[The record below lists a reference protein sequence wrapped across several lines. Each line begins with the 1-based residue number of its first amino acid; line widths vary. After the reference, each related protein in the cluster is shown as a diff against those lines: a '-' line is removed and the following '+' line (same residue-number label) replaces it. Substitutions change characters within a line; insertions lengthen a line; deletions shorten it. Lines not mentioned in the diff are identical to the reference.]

1 MNNDWLDIELLEDYL
16 DGNLDS
22 KAMHKIEK
30 QALEDPFVAQALAGL
45 SESRGKAVQN
55 VSLLQKQL
63 YERIAQQQVTRTET
77 VFTWQRLSVA
87 AAAAVMFI
95 SVSIMFFMKDKEK
108 REEMAKNQPKKV
120 EVNIARSPAQAV
132 IDSAKNDIYA
142 ANIPVKKTK
151 PVIVGQEAPLAGL
164 QNEVLRESVVQPYA
178 IQRAPVQSADS
189 TNTAGLPMQAMRK
202 MSKSAPVAEESI
214 TGKVAGMAV
223 ATAMPDISAPVGGW
237 INLDTYLN
245 DHNKLRGTGD
255 KLVELS
261 FLVNSEGNPADL
273 KVTKGINKEFDEE
286 AVRLIKEGPKWEQP
300 KNKESRVVYT
310 VAF

>member
-16 DGNLDS
+16 DGKLDS
-22 KAMHKIEK
+22 KAMHKLEK

-45 SESRGKAVQN
+45 SESRGKAVQT

-63 YERIAQQQVTRTET
+63 YERIAQQQEKKKET

-95 SVSIMFFMKDKEK
+95 SVSIMFFMKDRDK
-108 REEMAKNQPKKV
+108 REQMAKNQPKKV
-120 EVNIARSPAQAV
+120 EVNIAPLPGQAV

-142 ANIPVKKTK
+142 ANLSKKREK
-151 PVIVGQEAPLAGL
+151 EVVAGQANPKKEIQGGITMD
-164 QNEVLRESVVQPYA
+164 SQPYA
-178 IQRAPVQSADS
+178 MQSAPIKATDS
-189 TNTAGLPMQAMRK
+189 TSVPLQAMAR
-202 MSKSAPVAEESI
+202 MSKTAPAAQEPLME
-214 TGKVAGMAV
+214 KVAAGATVSTAV
-223 ATAMPDISAPVGGW
+223 PAVSAPVGGW
-237 INLDTYLN
+237 VNLDTYLN

-261 FLVNSEGNPADL
+261 FLIDSEGNPEDL
-273 KVTKGINKEFDEE
+273 KVIKGINKQFDEE

-300 KNKESRVVYT
+300 KNKESRVSYT
-310 VAF
+310 VSF

>member
-1 MNNDWLDIELLEDYL
+1 VNNDWSDIELLEDYL
-16 DGNLDS
+16 DGKLDS
-22 KAMHKIEK
+22 KAMHRIEK

-45 SESRGKAVQN
+45 SESRGKAVQT

-63 YERIAQQQVTRTET
+63 YERIAQQQETKKET

-95 SVSIMFFMKDKEK
+95 SVSIMFFMKDREK
-108 REEMAKNQPKKV
+108 REQMAKNQPKKV
-120 EVNIARSPAQAV
+120 EVNIAPLASQAV

-142 ANIPVKKTK
+142 ANIPAKREKTVVAGQVNPKKEIQ
-151 PVIVGQEAPLAGL
+151 PEIAMDRA
-164 QNEVLRESVVQPYA
+164 VQPYA
-178 IQRAPVQSADS
+178 MQSAPVKTDS
-189 TNTAGLPMQAMRK
+189 TLAPVQAMRK
-202 MSKSAPVAEESI
+202 MSKAAPAAEEPLM
-214 TGKVAGMAV
+214 GKVAGVAV
-223 ATAMPDISAPVGGW
+223 STAVPSVSTPAGGW
-237 INLDTYLN
+237 VNLDSYLN

-261 FLVNSEGNPADL
+261 FLVDSEGKPADL

-300 KNKESRVVYT
+300 KNKESRVSYT
-310 VAF
+310 VSF